1 MKSRKLVSKQ
11 FTQYEQVHYDRSHQD
26 LSHGHSLTMNTGDLV
41 PFEIIEVS
49 PGDTISIKTTNF
61 NRLQTLISPI
71 FDNLYCDMYYFFVPH
86 RLSWEHWQEFMGENN
101 TTYWTEPTTYQIPQV
116 TSPEAGWSV
125 GTIADY
131 LGIPTGVGNISVS
144 ALPFRAY
151 AKIVNDWFRDENLQN
166 PCDCPIDDIDVEGS
180 NGDDYVLDCVKGGLP
195 FIAAKYHDMFTS
207 ALPQPQKGDP
217 VTIGI
222 GNDAPIVFGD
232 KSLNSNYTPVDN
244 FIGTEVYGMTSS
256 TTGSPI
262 MLLNSQSSTTQ
273 TGDLSNNI
281 VADLSQASAI
291 NINDLRMAIAVQKLL
306 EKDARGGTRYI
317 EILKS
322 HFGVDSA
329 DARLQ
334 RSEYLGGK
342 RFQVKINPI
351 YQTSQTSDV
360 SPLGDVGAVSST
372 IKEFDGF
379 NKSFTEHGYIIGLLC
394 FRYPHVYSQGLNKLF
409 SRKDRFDFYDPIFD
423 HIGEQP
429 ILNKEIK
436 ITGTETD
443 NEVFGYQEAWVD
455 YRHMPNRVSGYMRP
469 YVDNALKQWTIAD
482 DYDDVPKLSSDW
494 IREDK
499 NNVDRT
505 LYVSSELTHQF
516 LVDIF
521 QDIQAYRV
529 MSNHSIPKITA

>member
-116 TSPEAGWSV
+116 SSPLVGWSV

-131 LGIPTGVGNISVS
+131 LGIPTGVAGISVS

-166 PCDCPIDDIDVEGS
+166 PCDCPIDDLDVEGS
-180 NGDDYVLDCVKGGLP
+180 NGDDYVLDCVKGGMP
-195 FIAAKYHDMFTS
+195 FIAAKYHDIFTS

-222 GNDAPIVFGD
+222 GDTAPVTLGNGLQGYTD
-232 KSLNSNYTPVDN
+232 YKTGNTPVLYMYPTRTDLQL
-244 FIGTEVYGMTSS
+244 TTLEDTSTALS
-256 TTGSPI
+256 A
-262 MLLNSQSSTTQ
+262 
-273 TGDLSNNI
+273 GDSASLM
-281 VADLSQASAI
+281 VDLSQASAI

-436 ITGTETD
+436 VTGTETD
-443 NEVFGYQEAWVD
+443 DEVFGYQEAWVD